1 MKLIFKELYIFSP
14 SEKCARKIS
23 FVEGINIVT
32 SSKVDGTNR
41 GKSVVMRSLYYTLGA
56 ESMFESKFDVR
67 NKVFI
72 LNFLVDA
79 QSYYIYRA
87 SSLYKVFDDTKNLL
101 FTSTRASDLA
111 KKLQSIIHFSV
122 MLPNRSTNRLEITPP
137 VYNYLPYYLDQDAYE
152 GSKFKSFNN
161 LEQYANFKDYV
172 LFCHFGIYSLSYFE
186 LINKRDE
193 LVASINSREERL
205 RVLGEV
211 LDDIAKKIG
220 MTSYSMDIDA
230 LQRDVLHYKQQYSE
244 IVQALNYSRQRLIDC
259 RNSLYEFQAALK
271 GLSAFERINEK
282 HLKQLRINKCPECG
296 AIMDDVLSLK
306 SRRYNMADDVIT
318 VENSIQVSIHKIEDD
333 IAQEEAKY
341 KQLLSRLHAYE
352 ESLRIN
358 TSEINDIVRYKGMC
372 EVREDVA
379 WEYSSIQQEVG
390 KSRRIL
396 DGIQSSI
403 KKYNE
408 NKKQINDSYYQLLID
423 AKNRFGLDE
432 IPDEKFKSVLS
443 NFSASGS
450 DKCIATVIWYL
461 TIIKL
466 RNMFNPNAIR
476 FPIVFDSP
484 NNVENDDEK
493 TNELI
498 GYLLEN
504 SRLSPQFI
512 MSGIGFDNDIFKTAL
527 AGANIIRLTTPR
539 FQFLQKDQYEMY
551 YPLLSEFCNAGLP
564 TISDHEGEARVTDPI
579 G

>member
-1 MKLIFKELYIFSP
+1 
-14 SEKCARKIS
+14 
-23 FVEGINIVT
+23 
-32 SSKVDGTNR
+32 
-41 GKSVVMRSLYYTLGA
+41 
-56 ESMFESKFDVR
+56 
-67 NKVFI
+67 
-72 LNFLVDA
+72 
-79 QSYYIYRA
+79 
-87 SSLYKVFDDTKNLL
+87 
-101 FTSTRASDLA
+101 
-111 KKLQSIIHFSV
+111 
-122 MLPNRSTNRLEITPP
+122 
-137 VYNYLPYYLDQDAYE
+137 
-152 GSKFKSFNN
+152 
-161 LEQYANFKDYV
+161 
-172 LFCHFGIYSLSYFE
+172 
-186 LINKRDE
+186 
-193 LVASINSREERL
+193 
-205 RVLGEV
+205 
-211 LDDIAKKIG
+211 
-220 MTSYSMDIDA
+220 
-230 LQRDVLHYKQQYSE
+230 
-244 IVQALNYSRQRLIDC
+244 
-259 RNSLYEFQAALK
+259 
-271 GLSAFERINEK
+271 
-282 HLKQLRINKCPECG
+282 
-296 AIMDDVLSLK
+296 
-306 SRRYNMADDVIT
+306 MADDVIT

-379 WEYSSIQQEVG
+379 LEYSSIQQEVG

-396 DGIQSSI
+396 DEIQSSI

-527 AGANIIRLTTPR
+527 AGANIIWLTTPR